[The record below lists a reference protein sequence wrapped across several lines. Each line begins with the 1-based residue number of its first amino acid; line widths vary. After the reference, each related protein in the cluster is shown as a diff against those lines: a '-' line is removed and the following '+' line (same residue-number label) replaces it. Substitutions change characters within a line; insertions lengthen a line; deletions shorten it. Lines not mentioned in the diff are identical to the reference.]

1 MLVQKVAPTQTDI
14 DAILSLASTKK
25 FLRIV
30 DNEEDETIKEN
41 ILSAISE
48 AEGLTNRQFAKAT
61 YELYLP
67 NFPRGN
73 FKFPK
78 NPINEIISIE
88 YMDLNGNYQTLD
100 VSTYYLYKQYEVGKI
115 EFEEYPNVQI
125 KQHKKAVRITFTCGY
140 SESEFPQDL
149 RQYLRVKVSTLFEF
163 REGIVSGTII
173 SKTNH
178 VDSIIEKYKIRS
190 V

>member
-1 MLVQKVAPTQTDI
+1 MLVQKVAPTQTEI
-14 DAILSLASTKK
+14 DAILSLPSTKN
-25 FLRIV
+25 FLRII
-30 DNEEDETIKEN
+30 DNAEDETIQEN

-61 YELYLP
+61 YELYLE
-67 NFPRGN
+67 NFPREN

-78 NPINEIISIE
+78 NPINEIVSIE
-88 YMDLNGNYQTLD
+88 YMDLNGSYQLLD
-100 VSTYYLYKQYEVGKI
+100 SSTYYLYKLHEVGKI

-125 KQHKKAVRITFTCGY
+125 KRHKQAVRITFTCGY

-163 REGIVSGTII
+163 REDIVSGTTI
-173 SKTNH
+173 SRTNH
-178 VDSIIEKYKIRS
+178 IESIIEKYKIRS
-190 V
+190 I